1 MQIDISDHTDK
12 LSTVHEDLLQ
22 RVLAFAAEKE
32 KVNATAEVSVTMV
45 TNTTIKS
52 LNEQYRHKNEAT
64 DVLSF
69 EMDNPFRSTEITEP
83 MPVMLGDIVISYDKV
98 VEQAERYNHSF
109 ERELAFL
116 VLHGFLHLL
125 GYTHDDKEEEIVMFQ
140 KQETILEDFKLERS

>member
-1 MQIDISDHTDK
+1 MQIDISDQTDK

-45 TNTTIKS
+45 TNETIKS

-69 EMDNPFRSTEITEP
+69 EMDNPMRSTENTAA
-83 MPVMLGDIVISYDKV
+83 MPIMLGDIVISYDKV
-98 VEQAERYNHSF
+98 IEQAERYNHSF

-125 GYTHDDKEEEIVMFQ
+125 GYTHDDKEEETVMFQ

>member
-1 MQIDISDHTDK
+1 MQIDISDQTDK

-45 TNTTIKS
+45 TNETIKS

-69 EMDNPFRSTEITEP
+69 EMDNPMRSTENTAA
-83 MPVMLGDIVISYDKV
+83 MPIMLGDIVISYDKV
-98 VEQAERYNHSF
+98 IEQAERYNHSF
-109 ERELAFL
+109 EREFAFL

-125 GYTHDDKEEEIVMFQ
+125 GYTHDDKEEETVMFQ

>member
-1 MQIDISDHTDK
+1 MQIDISDQTDK

-45 TNTTIKS
+45 TNETIKS

-69 EMDNPFRSTEITEP
+69 EMDTPMRSTENTAA
-83 MPVMLGDIVISYDKV
+83 MPIMLGDIVISYDKV
-98 VEQAERYNHSF
+98 IEQAERYNHSF

-125 GYTHDDKEEEIVMFQ
+125 GYTHDDKEEETVMFQ

>member
-1 MQIDISDHTDK
+1 MQIDISDQTDK

-45 TNTTIKS
+45 TNETIKS

-69 EMDNPFRSTEITEP
+69 EMDNPMRSTENTAA
-83 MPVMLGDIVISYDKV
+83 MPIMLGDIGISYDKDF
-98 VEQAERYNHSF
+98 EQAEGYNHSF

-116 VLHGFLHLL
+116 VLTGFFHPL
-125 GYTHDDKEEEIVMFQ
+125 GYTHDIKSW
-140 KQETILEDFKLERS
+140 RSGTY